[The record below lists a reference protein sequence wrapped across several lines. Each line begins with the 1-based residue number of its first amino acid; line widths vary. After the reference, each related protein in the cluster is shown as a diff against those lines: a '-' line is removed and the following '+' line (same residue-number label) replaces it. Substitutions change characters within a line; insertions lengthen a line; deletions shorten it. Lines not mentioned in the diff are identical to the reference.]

1 MSDIIHTGAD
11 SDIVLRS
18 RYSVSIDW
26 KILPDSVLR
35 LISDITLDEST
46 DGFDQCT
53 IKFSDPNYSLLNS
66 NIFIEDKV
74 VCAYIYVTSPYPNKS
89 GMKLFTFKFEG
100 CISAIDL
107 SFPDSGVPEVSI
119 TCVDYYSH
127 FLNRDESSHTLL
139 GSNYK
144 KKYVTSADYV
154 KWMLT
159 KNWSNINPPVIQG
172 GNYYFRRYDSISQS
186 NTTDISYLQSLAKD
200 EVYPFM
206 GKFLKDD
213 STRGYTF
220 HYKKKGILSK
230 PVADLYYKCGDCSV
244 MSFSPQIN
252 KETVKANINEAN
264 INLKN
269 KLVLTGTANNKV
281 TYQEVIGKGVKTLG
295 SLNASSSVVYKEND
309 EATNDA
315 TKLFVDI
322 QYNTLKGEVSVI
334 PTYKVLKIQID
345 KTVNIF
351 GIGSNLSGKYYVTG
365 VKRTLNSSGYSQTLS
380 VIKNGFGDTL
390 TGSTNSK
397 DYWTCGFSLYQEIK
411 IDQRQ
416 SVKPVYANEF
426 DGVPLTDEERS
437 WHYWIA
443 DISLDG
449 TRLKIKP
456 VDKSKPQEAKWI
468 YVQYARKVT

>member
-1 MSDIIHTGAD
+1 MSYYYYGDNNKVVLKSSYNIYIGGKLLPPTVVNLVSDI
-11 SDIVLRS
+11 S
-18 RYSVSIDW
+18 
-26 KILPDSVLR
+26 
-35 LISDITLDEST
+35 LDEST

-66 NIFIEDKV
+66 NFFIEDEV
-74 VCAYIYVTSPYPNKS
+74 VTVFLQVTVPSHKKNPKDFIFE
-89 GMKLFTFKFEG
+89 FTG

-107 SFPDSGVPEVSI
+107 SFPESGVPEVGI

-127 FLNRDESSHTLL
+127 FLNREECSHTLL
-139 GSNYK
+139 GSDYK

-154 KWMLT
+154 KWLCT
-159 KNWSNINPPVIQG
+159 KQWSGINAPVIE
-172 GNYYFRRYDSISQS
+172 GNYYYKRQDNISQS
-186 NTTDISYLQSLAKD
+186 NSTDISFLQNLAKD

-206 GKFLKDD
+206 AKFIKDT
-213 STRGYTF
+213 STRGYTL
-220 HYKKKGILSK
+220 HYKKKGILGK
-230 PVADLYYKCGDCSV
+230 PVADLYYKCGDFTV
-244 MSFSPQIN
+244 ISFSPQIN

-269 KLVLTGTANNKV
+269 KLVLSGKANNKV

-295 SLNASSSVVYKEND
+295 SLNSSSSVVYKEND
-309 EATNDA
+309 DATNDA

-322 QYNTLKGEVSVI
+322 QYNTLKGEVSVL
-334 PTYKVLKIQID
+334 PTIDTLKIKID

-351 GIGSNLSGKYYVTG
+351 GIGNNLSGKYYVTG
-365 VKRTLNSSGYSQTLS
+365 VKRSLNSSGYSQTLS
-380 VIKNGFGDTL
+380 VIKNGFGDTIV
-390 TGSTNSK
+390 GSTSSK
-397 DYWTCGFSLYQEIK
+397 DYWNCGFSLYQEIK

-437 WHYWIA
+437 WHYKIV

-449 TRLKIKP
+449 TRLKIRP